1 VGAIK
6 KTIYSVSVSVS
17 VSIFLWGTGL
27 FINIADAEDLFT
39 LYNYQYNLKPG
50 VTIKKPIISYEQD
63 ISTSTN
69 IRVSFTRDD
78 VDLEKSSVDSVSG
91 ASKLASG
98 AEVWDDTRNE
108 FTVSATQSL
117 GDYKIEGGYYH
128 SRETDYLSQT
138 PSLSISRDFLNRNTT
153 IKLGFS
159 HSFDQTF
166 GHYMGISKDKD
177 TDNLGLSL
185 TQVFTPTTLGQIGYT
200 YSSVRGYMPSGN
212 RKVTITGSSTPSDE
226 YMPDS
231 RKREGAGL
239 RVAQYLPI
247 NSSIH
252 LSYRWYRDT
261 WSINSDTASAQFFQ
275 YLLPNI
281 IARLEYR
288 TYRQSGAFFYKS
300 IYSGAEDFLTS
311 TNIYAPFDSRLLG
324 AKLSY
329 QTSGKL
335 KWRFSGLY
343 ERYTQSVGL
352 EGDIYMVNVGLM
364 F

>member
-1 VGAIK
+1 MGVIKYIILSIVLSMGILVKSAI
-6 KTIYSVSVSVS
+6 
-17 VSIFLWGTGL
+17 
-27 FINIADAEDLFT
+27 AEDIFSI
-39 LYNYQYNLKPG
+39 YNYQYNLKPG

-98 AEVWDDTRNE
+98 TEVWDDTRNE

-117 GDYKIEGGYYH
+117 GDYKVEAGYYH

-138 PSLSISRDFLNRNTT
+138 PLLSVSRDFFNRNTT
-153 IKLGFS
+153 LKLGFS

-212 RKVTITGSSTPSDE
+212 RKVSVTGSSTPIDE
-226 YMPDS
+226 YMPES
-231 RKREGAGL
+231 RKREGAGV

-261 WSINSDTASAQFFQ
+261 WSISSDTVSAQYFQ
-275 YLLPNI
+275 YLLPNL

-300 IYSGAEDFLTS
+300 VYSGAEDFLTS
-311 TNIYAPFDSRLLG
+311 TGIYAPFDSKLIG
-324 AKLSY
+324 IKLSY
-329 QTSGKL
+329 QAAGKL
-335 KWRFSGLY
+335 KWRLGGLY
-343 ERYTQSVGL
+343 ERYTQSIGL